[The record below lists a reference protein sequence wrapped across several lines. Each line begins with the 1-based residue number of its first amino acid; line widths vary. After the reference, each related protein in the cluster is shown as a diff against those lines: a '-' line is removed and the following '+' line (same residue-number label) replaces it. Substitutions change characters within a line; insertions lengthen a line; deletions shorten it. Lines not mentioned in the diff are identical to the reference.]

1 MILAHRA
8 GRWSL
13 LHAAWSDNLVYWMT
27 TTHRSV
33 YVHDY
38 LTVTGWRVAGRWS
51 IAMLDKNIEWLQP
64 SHMIDLLNML
74 IQHANMQ
81 GKWHG
86 HMQDARTVYMHVH
99 IVDDMHVSTWLLYV

>member
-1 MILAHRA
+1 M
-8 GRWSL
+8 
-13 LHAAWSDNLVYWMT
+13 YWMT

-33 YVHDY
+33 YVQDY
-38 LTVTGWRVAGRWS
+38 MTVTGWRVAGRWS